1 MLLYDR
7 SEGTQVKKFIL
18 LKVIPVN
25 NVQLELFFNHGFE
38 FQDSVW
44 NGYHDLIIL
53 CLNTSNIT
61 IITVKG
67 VNYRSRMIVGTYK
80 IDAKEINIGN

>member
-1 MLLYDR
+1 MYSLTL
-7 SEGTQVKKFIL
+7 SV
-18 LKVIPVN
+18 
-25 NVQLELFFNHGFE
+25 FNHGFE

-67 VNYRSRMIVGTYK
+67 IDYCCRMIVGIYK